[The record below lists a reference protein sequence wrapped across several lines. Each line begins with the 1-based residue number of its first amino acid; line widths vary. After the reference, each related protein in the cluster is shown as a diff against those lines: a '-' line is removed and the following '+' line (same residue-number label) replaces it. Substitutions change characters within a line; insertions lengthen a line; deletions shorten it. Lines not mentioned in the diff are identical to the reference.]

1 MVADTSLTSRP
12 VHADELLTRERLLL
26 AGVKA
31 FSVSGFDGVSVRDV
45 ERQAGVNRGVAG
57 YHFGSK
63 EQLWK
68 GCIEWLMAGCH
79 AEMQRYSDLLRVV
92 SGPERRRVLLTAFVE
107 FVARRPEFFR
117 MLVIDGMYPSERTG
131 WAVEGLRETLR
142 FFDEVSGRPKAAPS
156 EDAAAAYMFLGAAS
170 MAFAVPAQCR
180 YLFGFDPTEPGFLSS
195 FSRAVSGLGVLEP
208 TIEHQN
214 TEHQNTEQQNTG
226 GWR

>member
-31 FSVSGFDGVSVRDV
+31 FSASGFEGVSVRDI
-45 ERQAGVNRGVAG
+45 ERQGVAG

-68 GCIEWLMAGCH
+68 GCIDWLMAGCH
-79 AEMQRYSDLLRVV
+79 AEMQRYSDLLQVV

-117 MLVIDGMYPSERTG
+117 MVVIDGMYPSERTE

-142 FFDEVSGRPKAAPS
+142 FFDEVSGRPKATPR

-180 YLFGFDPTEPGFLSS
+180 YLFGFDPTEPAFLGT
-195 FSRAVSGLGVLEP
+195 FSRAVAGLGVLEP
-208 TIEHQN
+208 AGPRQN
-214 TEHQNTEQQNTG
+214 VGQ
-226 GWR
+226 